1 MTYADIGRHALVG
14 QILSSTKAN
23 CDAGPQKAILILSF
37 SGFLFS
43 SRQRFTCNLLSGL
56 RV

>member
-1 MTYADIGRHALVG
+1 MTYADIGRHAPVG

-43 SRQRFTCNLLSGL
+43 SRQRFTC
-56 RV
+56 

>member
-1 MTYADIGRHALVG
+1 MTYADIGRHAPVG

-37 SGFLFS
+37 NGFFFL
-43 SRQRFTCNLLSGL
+43 RGNDLPANLLSGL